1 MSLAMFRRGRWAIC
15 PVIHGRQKQN
25 ILALFSEERLM
36 KRSWCMDGL
45 IMVVLKE
52 EAAVVAVPKLS
63 RKHR

>member
-1 MSLAMFRRGRWAIC
+1 
-15 PVIHGRQKQN
+15 VIHGRQKQN
-25 ILALFSEERLM
+25 ILALFSEERFM
-36 KRSWCMDGL
+36 KRSWCMDGQ